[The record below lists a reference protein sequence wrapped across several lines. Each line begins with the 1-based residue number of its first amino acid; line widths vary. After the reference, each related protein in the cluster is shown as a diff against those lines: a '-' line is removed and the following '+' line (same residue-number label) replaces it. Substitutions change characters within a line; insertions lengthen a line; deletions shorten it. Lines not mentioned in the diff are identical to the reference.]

1 MAIPDAVMAIKDGIF
16 YNCTGLNCTGLTA
29 VILGSGLEEI
39 GVNAFE
45 ECTSP
50 KQKRYPRP

>member
-1 MAIPDAVMAIKDGIF
+1 MAIHDAVMAIKDGTI
-16 YNCTGLNCTGLTA
+16 YKCTGLTA

-45 ECTSP
+45 ECTS
-50 KQKRYPRP
+50 